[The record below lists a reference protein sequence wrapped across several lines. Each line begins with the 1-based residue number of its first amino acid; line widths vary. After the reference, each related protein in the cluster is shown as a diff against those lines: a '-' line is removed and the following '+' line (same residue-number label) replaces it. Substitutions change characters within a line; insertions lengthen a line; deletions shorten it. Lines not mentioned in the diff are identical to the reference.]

1 MTAPT
6 TPPAHASTV
15 AEGIDGVRALADS
28 ELGVTPPL
36 VIEQAR
42 IDAFAETT
50 GDHQWIHVDI
60 ERAEAGPFGAPI
72 AHGYLTLSL
81 CAIFMEQL
89 LEVRA
94 ISMAVNYGLDRVRF
108 PAPVKVGSALTARG
122 RVVSVDDVDG
132 GVQAKIQL
140 TIVAEGAAKPSCIAE
155 VIVRFYA

>member
-60 ERAEAGPFGAPI
+60 ERA
-72 AHGYLTLSL
+72 
-81 CAIFMEQL
+81 
-89 LEVRA
+89 
-94 ISMAVNYGLDRVRF
+94 
-108 PAPVKVGSALTARG
+108 
-122 RVVSVDDVDG
+122 
-132 GVQAKIQL
+132 
-140 TIVAEGAAKPSCIAE
+140 
-155 VIVRFYA
+155 